1 MVEPG
6 YKYNLSDIH
15 AAIAVVQL
23 ARLPQLNARR
33 KALAQRYL
41 AALEGSPFQP
51 LGLPDYPHDHAWHLF
66 MVRVDAE
73 RCGIDRDQLMERLK
87 ALGIGTGLH
96 FRAAHTQKF
105 YRERYP
111 QLSLPNTEWNSARL
125 CTLPLFPDM
134 TDGDV
139 DRVVN
144 ALSSVVESLRVSR

>member
-1 MVEPG
+1 
-6 YKYNLSDIH
+6 
-15 AAIAVVQL
+15 
-23 ARLPQLNARR
+23 
-33 KALAQRYL
+33 
-41 AALEGSPFQP
+41 
-51 LGLPDYPHDHAWHLF
+51 
-66 MVRVDAE
+66 MVRVDPE
-73 RCGIDRDQLMERLK
+73 RCGLDRDQLMERLK
-87 ALGIGTGLH
+87 EVGIGTGLH

-134 TDGDV
+134 TDADV

>member
-1 MVEPG
+1 
-6 YKYNLSDIH
+6 
-15 AAIAVVQL
+15 
-23 ARLPQLNARR
+23 
-33 KALAQRYL
+33 
-41 AALEGSPFQP
+41 
-51 LGLPDYPHDHAWHLF
+51 
-66 MVRVDAE
+66 MVRVDPA

-87 ALGIGTGLH
+87 EVGVGTGLH

-134 TDGDV
+134 TDADV

>member
-1 MVEPG
+1 FR
-6 YKYNLSDIH
+6 SC
-15 AAIAVVQL
+15 
-23 ARLPQLNARR
+23 
-33 KALAQRYL
+33 
-41 AALEGSPFQP
+41 
-51 LGLPDYPHDHAWHLF
+51 GL
-66 MVRVDAE
+66 
-73 RCGIDRDQLMERLK
+73 DRDQLMERLK
-87 ALGIGTGLH
+87 EVGIGTGLH

-134 TDGDV
+134 TDADV